1 MSKYIFVPVGSFEQ
15 HGPHLPPDTDYLIA
29 KKIVEVISGKF
40 NGVIADGI
48 KVGVSSEHEG
58 FKNTKSINKDLLK
71 NEIESYINNSQTI
84 DKLIFLNAHGGNN
97 KTLNEVQANCR
108 EKILVL
114 NTFSIIKND
123 LKAIRTSEIGGIC
136 HACEF
141 ETSLMLFLFPE
152 MVKMKK
158 LRKKHIKYVPV
169 LDPNYEKEKI
179 EDWKTVNYN
188 KYGIL
193 GDPFHASPTKG
204 KLWFNILI
212 EKISALVSGF
222 LK

>member
-1 MSKYIFVPVGSFEQ
+1 MCKFIFVPVGSYEQ

-29 KKIVEVISGKF
+29 KKIVEIISGKF
-40 NGVIADGI
+40 NGTIADGI
-48 KVGVSSEHEG
+48 KVGLSSEHEG
-58 FKNTKSINKDLLK
+58 FKNTKSINKDVLK
-71 NEIESYINNSQTI
+71 NEIESYIKKYNGNG
-84 DKLIFLNAHGGNN
+84 KLVFLNAHGGNN
-97 KTLNEVQANCR
+97 KTLNEIQANNR

-114 NTFSIIKND
+114 NTFSIIKKD

-141 ETSLMLFLFPE
+141 ETSLMLYLYPE

-158 LRKKHIKYVPV
+158 LKKKHIKYVPF

-179 EDWKTVNYN
+179 KDWKTKDYN

-193 GDPFHASPTKG
+193 GDPYHASTNKG

-212 EKISALVSGF
+212 EKMSALIRSF
-222 LK
+222 LN